1 MKLAQSDTPLLF
13 SETTIPDIF
22 FAEYLSQMP
31 ANCVKVYL
39 YIVFLSKYE
48 KDIKLNDLS
57 KKLALPLKEIND
69 SFSYLEE
76 NGLIIKKENGYI
88 LVNLQEQTLHKLYK
102 PNLTLSPEKIED
114 ISKNK
119 ARAKVIEHINNT
131 YFSGIMGPSWYNNID
146 LWITKYNF
154 DDQVLISLFDYCFR
168 RSALNMKYVQTV
180 AEAWGSNKIQ
190 TWEDLDSYYQKQDA
204 IVKIKRTIAKKLG
217 KQTLTQYEE
226 AYIEKWLLDYGYNLN
241 IIEIALKR
249 SVYKSNPTFEYFNNI
264 ITNWHER
271 GLKTPEEVY
280 AFIEQREKQRKDT
293 KQLEKKVAK
302 ASFEQRKYSNLSFL
316 YANSS
321 MQPKTNESIVSNSMQ
336 NSTAPNISASNI
348 KNLNTEG
355 DINV

>member
-1 MKLAQSDTPLLF
+1 MKLTQSDLPLLF
-13 SETTIPDIF
+13 SETVIPDIF

-31 ANCVKVYL
+31 ATSVKVYL
-39 YIVFLSKYE
+39 YIIFLSKYE
-48 KDIKLNDLS
+48 KDAKLNDLS
-57 KKLALPLKEIND
+57 KNLALPLKDIND
-69 SFSYLEE
+69 AFTYLEE
-76 NGLIIKKENGYI
+76 NGFIIRKENGFI
-88 LVNLQEQTLHKLYK
+88 ISNLQEQTLNKLYK
-102 PNLTLSPEKIED
+102 PNLTMSPEKVAD
-114 ISKNK
+114 IAKNK
-119 ARAKVIEHINNT
+119 ARAKIIEHINNT

-146 LWITKYNF
+146 IWLTKYNF

-204 IVKIKRTIAKKLG
+204 LVKIKKTIAKKLG

-293 KQLEKKVAK
+293 KQLEKQVNK
-302 ASFEQRKYSNLSFL
+302 ASYEQRQYSNLSFL
-316 YANSS
+316 YANSN
-321 MQPKTNESIVSNSMQ
+321 MQTNNDNQFQINQ
-336 NSTAPNISASNI
+336 NPNFPNVAASNI
-348 KNLNTEG
+348 QRIEG

>member
-1 MKLAQSDTPLLF
+1 MKLTQSDLPLLF
-13 SETTIPDIF
+13 SETVIPDIF

-31 ANCVKVYL
+31 ATSVKVYL
-39 YIVFLSKYE
+39 YIIFLSKYE
-48 KDIKLNDLS
+48 KDAKLNDLS
-57 KKLALPLKEIND
+57 KNLALPLKDIND
-69 SFSYLEE
+69 AFTYLEE
-76 NGLIIKKENGYI
+76 NGFIIRKENGFI
-88 LVNLQEQTLHKLYK
+88 ISNLQEQTLNKLYK
-102 PNLTLSPEKIED
+102 PNLTMSPEKVAD
-114 ISKNK
+114 IAKNK
-119 ARAKVIEHINNT
+119 ARAKIIEHINNT

-146 LWITKYNF
+146 IWLTKYNF

-190 TWEDLDSYYQKQDA
+190 TWEDLDSYYQEQDA
-204 IVKIKRTIAKKLG
+204 LVKIKKTIAKKLG

-226 AYIEKWLLDYGYNLN
+226 AYIEKWLLDYGYNLD

-293 KQLEKKVAK
+293 KQLEKQVNK
-302 ASFEQRKYSNLSFL
+302 ASYEQRQYSNLSFL
-316 YANSS
+316 YANSN
-321 MQPKTNESIVSNSMQ
+321 MQTNTDNQFQINQ
-336 NSTAPNISASNI
+336 NPNYPNVAASNI
-348 KNLNTEG
+348 QGIEG

>member
-1 MKLAQSDTPLLF
+1 MKLTQSDLPLLF
-13 SETTIPDIF
+13 SETVIPDIF

-31 ANCVKVYL
+31 ATSVKVYL
-39 YIVFLSKYE
+39 YIIFLSKYE
-48 KDIKLNDLS
+48 KDAKLNDLS
-57 KKLALPLKEIND
+57 KNLALPLKDIND
-69 SFSYLEE
+69 AFTYLEE
-76 NGLIIKKENGYI
+76 NGFIIRKENGFI
-88 LVNLQEQTLHKLYK
+88 ISNLQEQTLNKLYK
-102 PNLTLSPEKIED
+102 PNLTMSPEKVAD
-114 ISKNK
+114 IAKNK
-119 ARAKVIEHINNT
+119 ARAKIIEHINNT

-146 LWITKYNF
+146 IWLTKYNF

-204 IVKIKRTIAKKLG
+204 LVKIKKTIAKKLG

-293 KQLEKKVAK
+293 KQLEKQVNK
-302 ASFEQRKYSNLSFL
+302 ASYEQRQYTNLSFL
-316 YANSS
+316 YANSNK
-321 MQPKTNESIVSNSMQ
+321 QTNTDNQFQINQ
-336 NSTAPNISASNI
+336 NPNYPNVAASNI
-348 KNLNTEG
+348 QGIEG

>member
-1 MKLAQSDTPLLF
+1 MKLTQSDLPLLF
-13 SETTIPDIF
+13 SETVIPDIF

-31 ANCVKVYL
+31 ATSVKVYL
-39 YIVFLSKYE
+39 YIIFLSKYE
-48 KDIKLNDLS
+48 KDAKLNDLS
-57 KKLALPLKEIND
+57 KNLALPLKDIND
-69 SFSYLEE
+69 AFTYLEE
-76 NGLIIKKENGYI
+76 NGFIIRKENGFI
-88 LVNLQEQTLHKLYK
+88 ISNLQEQTLNKLYK
-102 PNLTLSPEKIED
+102 PNLTMSPEKVAD
-114 ISKNK
+114 IAKNK
-119 ARAKVIEHINNT
+119 ARAKIIEHINNT

-146 LWITKYNF
+146 IWLTKYNF

-204 IVKIKRTIAKKLG
+204 LVKIKKTIAKKLG

-293 KQLEKKVAK
+293 KQLEKQVNK
-302 ASFEQRKYSNLSFL
+302 ASYEQRQYTNLSFL
-316 YANSS
+316 YANSN
-321 MQPKTNESIVSNSMQ
+321 MQTNTDNQFQINQ
-336 NSTAPNISASNI
+336 NPDYTNVAASNI
-348 KNLNTEG
+348 QGIEG

>member
-1 MKLAQSDTPLLF
+1 MKLSQSDLPLLF
-13 SETTIPDIF
+13 SETIIPDIF

-31 ANCVKVYL
+31 ATSVKVYL
-39 YIVFLSKYE
+39 YIIFLSKYE
-48 KDIKLNDLS
+48 KDAKLNDLS
-57 KKLALPLKEIND
+57 KNLALPLKDIND
-69 SFSYLEE
+69 AFAYLEE
-76 NGLIIKKENGYI
+76 NGFIIRKENGFI
-88 LVNLQEQTLHKLYK
+88 ISNLQEQTLNKLYK
-102 PNLTLSPEKIED
+102 PNLTMSPEKIAD
-114 ISKNK
+114 IAKNK
-119 ARAKVIEHINNT
+119 ARAKIIEHINNT

-146 LWITKYNF
+146 IWLTKYNF

-204 IVKIKRTIAKKLG
+204 LVKIKKTIAKKLG

-226 AYIEKWLLDYGYNLN
+226 AYIEKWLLDYGYNLD

-293 KQLEKKVAK
+293 KQLEKQVNK
-302 ASFEQRKYSNLSFL
+302 ASYEQRQYSNLSFL
-316 YANSS
+316 YANSN
-321 MQPKTNESIVSNSMQ
+321 MQTNNDNQIQINQ
-336 NSTAPNISASNI
+336 NPNYPNVAASNI
-348 KNLNTEG
+348 QGIEG

>member
-1 MKLAQSDTPLLF
+1 MKLTQSDLPLLF
-13 SETTIPDIF
+13 SETIIPDIF

-31 ANCVKVYL
+31 STSVKVYL
-39 YIVFLSKYE
+39 YIIFLSKYE
-48 KDIKLNDLS
+48 KDAKLNDLS
-57 KKLALPLKEIND
+57 KNLALPLKDIND
-69 SFSYLEE
+69 AFTYLEE
-76 NGLIIKKENGYI
+76 NGFIIRKENGFI
-88 LVNLQEQTLHKLYK
+88 ISNLQEQTLNKLYK
-102 PNLTLSPEKIED
+102 PNLTMSPEKVAD
-114 ISKNK
+114 IAQNK
-119 ARAKVIEHINNT
+119 ARAKIIEHINNT

-146 LWITKYNF
+146 IWLTKYNF

-204 IVKIKRTIAKKLG
+204 LVKIKKTIAKKLG

-293 KQLEKKVAK
+293 KQLEKQVNK
-302 ASFEQRKYSNLSFL
+302 ASYEQRQYTNLSFL
-316 YANSS
+316 YANSN
-321 MQPKTNESIVSNSMQ
+321 MQTNTDNQFQINQ
-336 NSTAPNISASNI
+336 NPNYPNVAASNI
-348 KNLNTEG
+348 QGIEG

>member
-1 MKLAQSDTPLLF
+1 MKLTQSDLPLLF
-13 SETTIPDIF
+13 SETIIPDIF

-31 ANCVKVYL
+31 ATSVKVYL
-39 YIVFLSKYE
+39 YIIFLSKYE
-48 KDIKLNDLS
+48 KDAKLNDLS
-57 KKLALPLKEIND
+57 KNLALPLKDIND
-69 SFSYLEE
+69 AFAYLEE
-76 NGLIIKKENGYI
+76 NGFIIRKENGFI
-88 LVNLQEQTLHKLYK
+88 ISNLQEQTLNKLYK
-102 PNLTLSPEKIED
+102 PNLTMSPEKVAD
-114 ISKNK
+114 IAKNK
-119 ARAKVIEHINNT
+119 ARAKIIEHINNT

-146 LWITKYNF
+146 IWLTKYNF

-204 IVKIKRTIAKKLG
+204 LVKIKKTIAKKLG

-226 AYIEKWLLDYGYNLN
+226 AYIEKWLLDYGYNLD

-264 ITNWHER
+264 ITNWHEI

-293 KQLEKKVAK
+293 KQLEKQVNK
-302 ASFEQRKYSNLSFL
+302 ASYEQRQYSNLSFL
-316 YANSS
+316 YANSN
-321 MQPKTNESIVSNSMQ
+321 MQTNNNNQFQINSNITS
-336 NSTAPNISASNI
+336 PNVAASNI
-348 KNLNTEG
+348 TGVEG

>member
-1 MKLAQSDTPLLF
+1 MKLTQSDLPLLF
-13 SETTIPDIF
+13 SETVIPDIF

-31 ANCVKVYL
+31 ATSVKVYL
-39 YIVFLSKYE
+39 YIIFLSKYE
-48 KDIKLNDLS
+48 KDAKLNDLS
-57 KKLALPLKEIND
+57 KNLALPLKDIND
-69 SFSYLEE
+69 AFTYLEE
-76 NGLIIKKENGYI
+76 NGFIIRKENGFI
-88 LVNLQEQTLHKLYK
+88 ISNLQEQTLNKLYK
-102 PNLTLSPEKIED
+102 PNLTMSPEKVAD
-114 ISKNK
+114 IAKNK
-119 ARAKVIEHINNT
+119 ARAKIIEHINNT

-146 LWITKYNF
+146 IWLTKYNF

-204 IVKIKRTIAKKLG
+204 LVKIKKTIAKKLG

-293 KQLEKKVAK
+293 KQLEKQVNK
-302 ASFEQRKYSNLSFL
+302 ASYEQRQYSNLSFL
-316 YANSS
+316 YANSN
-321 MQPKTNESIVSNSMQ
+321 MQTNNDNQFQINQTPNS
-336 NSTAPNISASNI
+336 PNVAASNI
-348 KNLNTEG
+348 QRIEG

>member
-1 MKLAQSDTPLLF
+1 MKLTQSDLPLLF
-13 SETTIPDIF
+13 SETVIPDIF

-31 ANCVKVYL
+31 ATSVKVYL
-39 YIVFLSKYE
+39 YIIFLSKYE
-48 KDIKLNDLS
+48 KDAKLNDLS
-57 KKLALPLKEIND
+57 KNLALPLKDIND
-69 SFSYLEE
+69 AFTYLEE
-76 NGLIIKKENGYI
+76 NGFIIRKENGFI
-88 LVNLQEQTLHKLYK
+88 ISNLQEQTLNKLYK
-102 PNLTLSPEKIED
+102 PNLTMSPEKVAD
-114 ISKNK
+114 IAQNK
-119 ARAKVIEHINNT
+119 ARAKIIEHINNT

-146 LWITKYNF
+146 IWLTKYNF

-204 IVKIKRTIAKKLG
+204 LVKIKKTIAKKLG

-226 AYIEKWLLDYGYNLN
+226 AYIEKWLLDYGYNLD

-293 KQLEKKVAK
+293 KQLEKQVNK
-302 ASFEQRKYSNLSFL
+302 ASYEQRQYSNLSFL
-316 YANSS
+316 YANSN
-321 MQPKTNESIVSNSMQ
+321 MQTNTDNQFQINQ
-336 NSTAPNISASNI
+336 NPNYPNVAASNI
-348 KNLNTEG
+348 QGIEG

>member
-1 MKLAQSDTPLLF
+1 MKLTQSDLPLLF
-13 SETTIPDIF
+13 SETIIPDIF

-31 ANCVKVYL
+31 ATSVKVYL
-39 YIVFLSKYE
+39 YIIFLSKYE
-48 KDIKLNDLS
+48 KDAKLNDLS
-57 KKLALPLKEIND
+57 KNLALPLKDIND
-69 SFSYLEE
+69 AFAYLEE
-76 NGLIIKKENGYI
+76 NGFITRKENGFI
-88 LVNLQEQTLHKLYK
+88 ISNLQEQTLNKLYK
-102 PNLTLSPEKIED
+102 PNLTMSPEKVAD
-114 ISKNK
+114 IAKNK
-119 ARAKVIEHINNT
+119 ARAKIIEHINNT

-146 LWITKYNF
+146 IWLTKYNF

-204 IVKIKRTIAKKLG
+204 LVKIKKTIAKKLG

-226 AYIEKWLLDYGYNLN
+226 AYIEKWLLDYGYNLD

-293 KQLEKKVAK
+293 KQLEKQVNK
-302 ASFEQRKYSNLSFL
+302 ASYEQRQYSNLSFL
-316 YANSS
+316 YANSN
-321 MQPKTNESIVSNSMQ
+321 MQTNNNNQFQINPNS
-336 NSTAPNISASNI
+336 SYPNVAASNI
-348 KNLNTEG
+348 QEIEG

>member
-1 MKLAQSDTPLLF
+1 MKLTQSDLPLLF
-13 SETTIPDIF
+13 SETIIPDIF

-31 ANCVKVYL
+31 ATSVKVYL
-39 YIVFLSKYE
+39 YIIFLSKYE
-48 KDIKLNDLS
+48 KDAKLNDLS
-57 KKLALPLKEIND
+57 KNLALPLKDIND
-69 SFSYLEE
+69 AFAYLEE
-76 NGLIIKKENGYI
+76 NGFIIRKENGFI
-88 LVNLQEQTLHKLYK
+88 ISNLQEQTLNKLYK
-102 PNLTLSPEKIED
+102 PNLTMSPEKVAD
-114 ISKNK
+114 IAKNK
-119 ARAKVIEHINNT
+119 ARAKIIEHINNT

-146 LWITKYNF
+146 IWLTKYNF

-204 IVKIKRTIAKKLG
+204 LVKIKKTIAKKLG
-217 KQTLTQYEE
+217 KQSLTQYEE
-226 AYIEKWLLDYGYNLN
+226 AYIEKWLLEYGYNLD

-293 KQLEKKVAK
+293 KQLEKQVNK
-302 ASFEQRKYSNLSFL
+302 ASYEQRQYSNLSFL
-316 YANSS
+316 YANSN
-321 MQPKTNESIVSNSMQ
+321 MQTNNNNQFQINSNITS
-336 NSTAPNISASNI
+336 PNVAASNI
-348 KNLNTEG
+348 TGVEG

>member
-1 MKLAQSDTPLLF
+1 MKLTQSDLPLLF
-13 SETTIPDIF
+13 SETVIPDIF

-31 ANCVKVYL
+31 ATSVKVYL
-39 YIVFLSKYE
+39 YIIFLSKYE
-48 KDIKLNDLS
+48 KDAKLNDLS
-57 KKLALPLKEIND
+57 KNLALPLKDIND
-69 SFSYLEE
+69 AFTYLEE
-76 NGLIIKKENGYI
+76 NGFIIRKENGFI
-88 LVNLQEQTLHKLYK
+88 ISNLQEQTLNKLYK
-102 PNLTLSPEKIED
+102 PNLTMSPEKVAD
-114 ISKNK
+114 IAKNK
-119 ARAKVIEHINNT
+119 ARAKIIEHINNT

-146 LWITKYNF
+146 IWLTKYNF

-204 IVKIKRTIAKKLG
+204 LVKIKKTIAKKLG

-293 KQLEKKVAK
+293 KQLEKQVNK
-302 ASFEQRKYSNLSFL
+302 ASYEQRQYTNLSFL
-316 YANSS
+316 YANSN
-321 MQPKTNESIVSNSMQ
+321 MQTNTDNQFQINQ
-336 NSTAPNISASNI
+336 NPDYPNVAASNI
-348 KNLNTEG
+348 QGIEG

>member
-1 MKLAQSDTPLLF
+1 MKLTQSDLPLLF
-13 SETTIPDIF
+13 SETVIPDIF

-31 ANCVKVYL
+31 ATSVKVYL
-39 YIVFLSKYE
+39 YIIFLSKYE
-48 KDIKLNDLS
+48 KDAKLNDLS
-57 KKLALPLKEIND
+57 KNLALPLKDIND
-69 SFSYLEE
+69 AFTYLEE
-76 NGLIIKKENGYI
+76 NGFIIRKENGFI
-88 LVNLQEQTLHKLYK
+88 ISNLQEQTLNKLYK
-102 PNLTLSPEKIED
+102 PNLTMSPEKVAD
-114 ISKNK
+114 IAKNK
-119 ARAKVIEHINNT
+119 ARAKIIEHINNT

-146 LWITKYNF
+146 IWLTKYNF

-204 IVKIKRTIAKKLG
+204 LVKIKKTIAKKLG

-293 KQLEKKVAK
+293 RQLEKQVNK
-302 ASFEQRKYSNLSFL
+302 ASYEQRQYSNLSFL
-316 YANSS
+316 YANSN
-321 MQPKTNESIVSNSMQ
+321 MQTNNDNQFQINQ
-336 NSTAPNISASNI
+336 NPNFPNVAASNI
-348 KNLNTEG
+348 QRIEG

>member
-1 MKLAQSDTPLLF
+1 MKLTQSDLPLLF
-13 SETTIPDIF
+13 SETVIPDIF

-31 ANCVKVYL
+31 ATSVKVYL
-39 YIVFLSKYE
+39 YIIFLSKYE
-48 KDIKLNDLS
+48 KDAKLNDLS
-57 KKLALPLKEIND
+57 KNLALPLKDIND
-69 SFSYLEE
+69 AFTYLEE
-76 NGLIIKKENGYI
+76 NGFIIRKENGFI
-88 LVNLQEQTLHKLYK
+88 ISNLQEQTLNKLYK
-102 PNLTLSPEKIED
+102 PNLTMSPEKVAD
-114 ISKNK
+114 IAKNK
-119 ARAKVIEHINNT
+119 ARAKIIEHINNT

-146 LWITKYNF
+146 IWLTKYNF

-204 IVKIKRTIAKKLG
+204 LVKIKKTIAKKLG

-226 AYIEKWLLDYGYNLN
+226 AYIEKWLLDYGYNLD

-293 KQLEKKVAK
+293 KQLEKQVNK
-302 ASFEQRKYSNLSFL
+302 ASYEQRQYTNLSFL
-316 YANSS
+316 YANSN
-321 MQPKTNESIVSNSMQ
+321 MQTNTDNQFQINQ
-336 NSTAPNISASNI
+336 NPNYPNVAASNI
-348 KNLNTEG
+348 QRIEG

>member
-1 MKLAQSDTPLLF
+1 M
-13 SETTIPDIF
+13 
-22 FAEYLSQMP
+22 
-31 ANCVKVYL
+31 
-39 YIVFLSKYE
+39 
-48 KDIKLNDLS
+48 
-57 KKLALPLKEIND
+57 
-69 SFSYLEE
+69 
-76 NGLIIKKENGYI
+76 
-88 LVNLQEQTLHKLYK
+88 
-102 PNLTLSPEKIED
+102 SPEKVAD
-114 ISKNK
+114 IAKNK
-119 ARAKVIEHINNT
+119 ARAKIIEHINNT

-146 LWITKYNF
+146 IWLTKYNF

-204 IVKIKRTIAKKLG
+204 LVKIKKTIAKKLG

-293 KQLEKKVAK
+293 KQLEKQVNK
-302 ASFEQRKYSNLSFL
+302 ASYEQRQYSNLSFL
-316 YANSS
+316 YANSN
-321 MQPKTNESIVSNSMQ
+321 MQTNTDNQFQINPNS
-336 NSTAPNISASNI
+336 SYPNVAASNI
-348 KNLNTEG
+348 QEIEG

>member
-1 MKLAQSDTPLLF
+1 MKLTQSDLPLLF
-13 SETTIPDIF
+13 SETVIPDIF

-31 ANCVKVYL
+31 ATSVKVYL
-39 YIVFLSKYE
+39 YIIFLSKYE
-48 KDIKLNDLS
+48 KDAKLNDLS
-57 KKLALPLKEIND
+57 KNLALPLKDIND
-69 SFSYLEE
+69 AFAYLEE
-76 NGLIIKKENGYI
+76 NGFIIRKENGFI
-88 LVNLQEQTLHKLYK
+88 ISNLQEQTLNKLYK
-102 PNLTLSPEKIED
+102 PNLTMSPEKVAD
-114 ISKNK
+114 IAQNK
-119 ARAKVIEHINNT
+119 ARAKIIEHINNT

-146 LWITKYNF
+146 IWLTKYNF

-204 IVKIKRTIAKKLG
+204 LVKIKKTIAKKLG

-293 KQLEKKVAK
+293 KQLEKQVNK
-302 ASFEQRKYSNLSFL
+302 ASYEQRQYTNLSFL
-316 YANSS
+316 YANSNT
-321 MQPKTNESIVSNSMQ
+321 QTNNDNQFQINQ
-336 NSTAPNISASNI
+336 NPNYPNVAASNI
-348 KNLNTEG
+348 QGIEG

>member
-1 MKLAQSDTPLLF
+1 MKLTQSDLPLLF
-13 SETTIPDIF
+13 SETVIPDIF

-31 ANCVKVYL
+31 ATSVKVYL
-39 YIVFLSKYE
+39 YIIFLSKYE
-48 KDIKLNDLS
+48 KDAKLNDLS
-57 KKLALPLKEIND
+57 KNLALPLKDIND
-69 SFSYLEE
+69 AFTYLEE
-76 NGLIIKKENGYI
+76 NGFIIRKENGFI
-88 LVNLQEQTLHKLYK
+88 ISNLQEQTLNKLYK
-102 PNLTLSPEKIED
+102 PNLTMSPEKVAD
-114 ISKNK
+114 IAKNK
-119 ARAKVIEHINNT
+119 ARAKIIEHINNT

-146 LWITKYNF
+146 IWLTKYNF

-204 IVKIKRTIAKKLG
+204 LVKIKKTIAKKLG

-293 KQLEKKVAK
+293 KQLEKQVNK
-302 ASFEQRKYSNLSFL
+302 ASYEQRQYSNLSFL
-316 YANSS
+316 YANSN
-321 MQPKTNESIVSNSMQ
+321 MQTNTDNQFQINQ
-336 NSTAPNISASNI
+336 NSSYPNVAASNI
-348 KNLNTEG
+348 QEIEG

>member
-1 MKLAQSDTPLLF
+1 MKLTQSDLPLLF

-31 ANCVKVYL
+31 ATCVKVYL
-39 YIVFLSKYE
+39 YIIFLSKYE
-48 KDIKLNDLS
+48 KDAKLNDLS
-57 KKLALPLKEIND
+57 KNLALPLKDIND
-69 SFSYLEE
+69 AFSYLEE
-76 NGLIIKKENGYI
+76 NGLIIRKENGFI
-88 LVNLQEQTLHKLYK
+88 ISNLQEQTLNKLYK
-102 PNLTLSPEKIED
+102 PNLTMSPEKVAD
-114 ISKNK
+114 IAKNK
-119 ARAKVIEHINNT
+119 ARAKIIEHINNT

-146 LWITKYNF
+146 IWLTKYNF

-204 IVKIKRTIAKKLG
+204 LVKIKKTIAKKLG

-226 AYIEKWLLDYGYNLN
+226 AYIEKWLLDYGYNLD

-293 KQLEKKVAK
+293 KQLEKQVNK
-302 ASFEQRKYSNLSFL
+302 ASYEQRQYSNLSFL
-316 YANSS
+316 YANSN
-321 MQPKTNESIVSNSMQ
+321 MQINNDNQFQINPNSSQ
-336 NSTAPNISASNI
+336 PSVAASNI
-348 KNLNTEG
+348 SGIEG

>member
-1 MKLAQSDTPLLF
+1 MKLTQSDLPLLF
-13 SETTIPDIF
+13 SETVIPDIF

-31 ANCVKVYL
+31 ATSVKVYL
-39 YIVFLSKYE
+39 YIIFLSKYE
-48 KDIKLNDLS
+48 KDAKLNDLS
-57 KKLALPLKEIND
+57 KNLALPLKDIND
-69 SFSYLEE
+69 AFTYLEE
-76 NGLIIKKENGYI
+76 NGFIIRKENGFI
-88 LVNLQEQTLHKLYK
+88 ISNLQEQTLNKLYK
-102 PNLTLSPEKIED
+102 PNLTMSPEKVAD
-114 ISKNK
+114 IAKNK
-119 ARAKVIEHINNT
+119 ARAKIIEHINNT

-146 LWITKYNF
+146 IWLTKYNF

-204 IVKIKRTIAKKLG
+204 LVKIKKTIAKKLG

-226 AYIEKWLLDYGYNLN
+226 AYIEKWLLDYGYNLD

-293 KQLEKKVAK
+293 RQLEKQVNK
-302 ASFEQRKYSNLSFL
+302 ASYEQRQYSNLSFL
-316 YANSS
+316 YANSN
-321 MQPKTNESIVSNSMQ
+321 MQTNTDNQFQINSNS
-336 NSTAPNISASNI
+336 SYPNVAASNI
-348 KNLNTEG
+348 QEIEG

>member
-1 MKLAQSDTPLLF
+1 MKLTQSDLPLLF
-13 SETTIPDIF
+13 SETIIPDIF

-31 ANCVKVYL
+31 ATSVKVYL
-39 YIVFLSKYE
+39 YIIFLSKYE
-48 KDIKLNDLS
+48 KDAKLNDLS
-57 KKLALPLKEIND
+57 KNLALPLKDIND
-69 SFSYLEE
+69 AFTYLEE
-76 NGLIIKKENGYI
+76 NGFIIRKENGFI
-88 LVNLQEQTLHKLYK
+88 ISNLQEQTLNKLYK
-102 PNLTLSPEKIED
+102 PNLTMSPEKVAD
-114 ISKNK
+114 IAQNK
-119 ARAKVIEHINNT
+119 ARAKIIEHINNT

-146 LWITKYNF
+146 IWLTKYNF

-180 AEAWGSNKIQ
+180 AEAWGRNKIQ

-204 IVKIKRTIAKKLG
+204 LVKIKKTIAKKLG

-293 KQLEKKVAK
+293 KQLEKQVNK
-302 ASFEQRKYSNLSFL
+302 ASYEQRQYTNLSFL
-316 YANSS
+316 YANSN
-321 MQPKTNESIVSNSMQ
+321 MQTNTDNQFQINQ
-336 NSTAPNISASNI
+336 NPNYPNVAASNI
-348 KNLNTEG
+348 QGIEG

>member
-1 MKLAQSDTPLLF
+1 MKLTQSDLPLLF
-13 SETTIPDIF
+13 SETVIPDIF

-31 ANCVKVYL
+31 ATSVKVYL
-39 YIVFLSKYE
+39 YIIFLSKYE
-48 KDIKLNDLS
+48 KDAKLNDLS
-57 KKLALPLKEIND
+57 KNLALPLKDIND
-69 SFSYLEE
+69 AFTYLEE
-76 NGLIIKKENGYI
+76 NGFIIRKENGFI
-88 LVNLQEQTLHKLYK
+88 ISNLQEQTLNKLYK
-102 PNLTLSPEKIED
+102 PNLTMSPEKVAD
-114 ISKNK
+114 IAKNK
-119 ARAKVIEHINNT
+119 ARAKIIEHINNT

-146 LWITKYNF
+146 IWLTKYNF

-204 IVKIKRTIAKKLG
+204 LVKIKKTIAKKLG

-226 AYIEKWLLDYGYNLN
+226 AYIEKWLLDYGYNLD

-293 KQLEKKVAK
+293 RQLEKQVNK
-302 ASFEQRKYSNLSFL
+302 ASYEQRQYSNLSFL
-316 YANSS
+316 YANSN
-321 MQPKTNESIVSNSMQ
+321 MQTNTDNQFQINQ
-336 NSTAPNISASNI
+336 NPNYPNVAASNI
-348 KNLNTEG
+348 QGIEG

>member
-1 MKLAQSDTPLLF
+1 MKLTQSDLPLLF
-13 SETTIPDIF
+13 SETVIPDIF

-31 ANCVKVYL
+31 ATSVKVYL
-39 YIVFLSKYE
+39 YIIFLSKYE
-48 KDIKLNDLS
+48 KDAKLNDLS
-57 KKLALPLKEIND
+57 KNLALPLKDIND
-69 SFSYLEE
+69 AFTYLEE
-76 NGLIIKKENGYI
+76 NGFIIRKENGFI
-88 LVNLQEQTLHKLYK
+88 ISNLQEQTLNKLYK
-102 PNLTLSPEKIED
+102 PNLTMSPEKVAD
-114 ISKNK
+114 IAKNK
-119 ARAKVIEHINNT
+119 ARAKIIEHINNT

-146 LWITKYNF
+146 IWLTKYNF

-204 IVKIKRTIAKKLG
+204 LVKIKKTIAKKLG

-226 AYIEKWLLDYGYNLN
+226 AYIEKWLLDYGYNLD

-293 KQLEKKVAK
+293 KQLEKQVNK
-302 ASFEQRKYSNLSFL
+302 ASYEQRQYSNLSFL
-316 YANSS
+316 YANSN
-321 MQPKTNESIVSNSMQ
+321 MQTNNNNQFQINSNITS
-336 NSTAPNISASNI
+336 PNVAASNI
-348 KNLNTEG
+348 TGVEG

>member
-1 MKLAQSDTPLLF
+1 MKLTQSDLPLLF
-13 SETTIPDIF
+13 SETVIPDIF

-31 ANCVKVYL
+31 ATSVKVYL
-39 YIVFLSKYE
+39 YIIFLSKYE
-48 KDIKLNDLS
+48 KDAKLNDLS
-57 KKLALPLKEIND
+57 KNLALPLKDIND
-69 SFSYLEE
+69 AFTYLEE
-76 NGLIIKKENGYI
+76 NGFIIRKENGFI
-88 LVNLQEQTLHKLYK
+88 ISNLQEQTLNKLYK
-102 PNLTLSPEKIED
+102 PNLTMSPEKVAD
-114 ISKNK
+114 IAKNK
-119 ARAKVIEHINNT
+119 ARAKIIEHINNT

-146 LWITKYNF
+146 IWLTKYNF

-204 IVKIKRTIAKKLG
+204 LVKIKKTIAKKLG

-293 KQLEKKVAK
+293 KQLEKQVNK
-302 ASFEQRKYSNLSFL
+302 ASYEQRQYTNLSFL
-316 YANSS
+316 YANSN
-321 MQPKTNESIVSNSMQ
+321 MQTNTDNQFQINQ
-336 NSTAPNISASNI
+336 NPNYPNVAASNI
-348 KNLNTEG
+348 QRIEG

>member
-1 MKLAQSDTPLLF
+1 MKLTQSDLPLLF
-13 SETTIPDIF
+13 SETVIPDIF

-31 ANCVKVYL
+31 ATSVKVYL
-39 YIVFLSKYE
+39 YIIFLSKYE
-48 KDIKLNDLS
+48 KDAKLNDLS
-57 KKLALPLKEIND
+57 KNLALPLKDIND
-69 SFSYLEE
+69 AFTYLEE
-76 NGLIIKKENGYI
+76 NGFIIRKENGFI
-88 LVNLQEQTLHKLYK
+88 ISNLQEQTLNKLYK
-102 PNLTLSPEKIED
+102 PNLTMSPEKVAD
-114 ISKNK
+114 IAKNK
-119 ARAKVIEHINNT
+119 ARAKIIEHINNT

-146 LWITKYNF
+146 IWLTKYNF

-204 IVKIKRTIAKKLG
+204 LVKIKKTIAKKLG

-226 AYIEKWLLDYGYNLN
+226 AYIEKWLLDYGYNLD

-293 KQLEKKVAK
+293 KQLEKQVNK
-302 ASFEQRKYSNLSFL
+302 ASYEQRQYSNLSFL
-316 YANSS
+316 YANSN
-321 MQPKTNESIVSNSMQ
+321 MQTNTDNQFQINQ
-336 NSTAPNISASNI
+336 NPNYPNVAASNI
-348 KNLNTEG
+348 QRIEG

>member
-1 MKLAQSDTPLLF
+1 MKLTQSDLPLLF
-13 SETTIPDIF
+13 SETVIPDIF

-31 ANCVKVYL
+31 ATSVKVYL
-39 YIVFLSKYE
+39 YIIFLSKYE
-48 KDIKLNDLS
+48 KDAKLNDLS
-57 KKLALPLKEIND
+57 KNLALPLKDIND
-69 SFSYLEE
+69 AFTYLEE
-76 NGLIIKKENGYI
+76 NGFIIRKENGFI
-88 LVNLQEQTLHKLYK
+88 ISNLQEQTLNKLYK
-102 PNLTLSPEKIED
+102 PNLTMSPEKVAD
-114 ISKNK
+114 IAQNK
-119 ARAKVIEHINNT
+119 ARAKIIEHINNT

-146 LWITKYNF
+146 IWLTKYNF

-204 IVKIKRTIAKKLG
+204 LVKIKKTIAKKLG

-293 KQLEKKVAK
+293 KQLEKQVNK
-302 ASFEQRKYSNLSFL
+302 ASYEQRQYTNLSFL
-316 YANSS
+316 YANSN
-321 MQPKTNESIVSNSMQ
+321 MQTNNDNQFQINQ
-336 NSTAPNISASNI
+336 NPNYPNVAASNI
-348 KNLNTEG
+348 QGIEG

>member
-1 MKLAQSDTPLLF
+1 MKLTQSDLPLLF
-13 SETTIPDIF
+13 SETVIPDIF

-31 ANCVKVYL
+31 ATSVKVYL
-39 YIVFLSKYE
+39 YIIFLSKYE
-48 KDIKLNDLS
+48 KDAKLNDLS
-57 KKLALPLKEIND
+57 KNLALPLKDIND
-69 SFSYLEE
+69 AFTYLEE
-76 NGLIIKKENGYI
+76 NGFIIRKENGFI
-88 LVNLQEQTLHKLYK
+88 ISNLQEQTLNKLYK
-102 PNLTLSPEKIED
+102 PNLTMSPEKVAD
-114 ISKNK
+114 IAKNK
-119 ARAKVIEHINNT
+119 ARAKIIEHINNT

-146 LWITKYNF
+146 IWLTKYNF

-204 IVKIKRTIAKKLG
+204 LVKIKKTIAKKLG

-293 KQLEKKVAK
+293 KQLEKQVNK
-302 ASFEQRKYSNLSFL
+302 ASYEQRQYSNLSFL
-316 YANSS
+316 YANSN
-321 MQPKTNESIVSNSMQ
+321 MQTNMDNQFQINQ
-336 NSTAPNISASNI
+336 NSSYPNVAASNI
-348 KNLNTEG
+348 QRIEG

>member
-1 MKLAQSDTPLLF
+1 MKLTQSDLPLLF
-13 SETTIPDIF
+13 SETVIPDIF

-31 ANCVKVYL
+31 ATSVKVYL
-39 YIVFLSKYE
+39 YIIFLSKYE
-48 KDIKLNDLS
+48 KDAKLNDLS
-57 KKLALPLKEIND
+57 KNLALPLKDIND
-69 SFSYLEE
+69 AFTYLEE
-76 NGLIIKKENGYI
+76 NGFIIRKENGFI
-88 LVNLQEQTLHKLYK
+88 ISNLQEQTLNKLYK
-102 PNLTLSPEKIED
+102 PNLTMSPEKVAD
-114 ISKNK
+114 IAKNK
-119 ARAKVIEHINNT
+119 ARAKIIEHINNT

-146 LWITKYNF
+146 IWLTKYNF

-204 IVKIKRTIAKKLG
+204 LVKIKKTIAKKLG

-226 AYIEKWLLDYGYNLN
+226 AYIEKWLLDYGYNLD

-293 KQLEKKVAK
+293 KQLEKQVNK
-302 ASFEQRKYSNLSFL
+302 ASYEQRQYSNLSFL
-316 YANSS
+316 YANSN
-321 MQPKTNESIVSNSMQ
+321 MQKNNDNQFQINQNPNS
-336 NSTAPNISASNI
+336 PNVAASNI
-348 KNLNTEG
+348 QRIEG

>member
-1 MKLAQSDTPLLF
+1 MKLTQSDLPLLF
-13 SETTIPDIF
+13 SETIIPDIF

-31 ANCVKVYL
+31 ATSVKVYL
-39 YIVFLSKYE
+39 YIIFLSKYE
-48 KDIKLNDLS
+48 KDAKLNDLS
-57 KKLALPLKEIND
+57 KNLALPLKDIND
-69 SFSYLEE
+69 AFAYLEE
-76 NGLIIKKENGYI
+76 NGFIIRKENGFI
-88 LVNLQEQTLHKLYK
+88 ISNLQEQTLNKLYK
-102 PNLTLSPEKIED
+102 PNLTMSPEKVAD
-114 ISKNK
+114 IAKNK
-119 ARAKVIEHINNT
+119 ARAKIIEHINNT

-146 LWITKYNF
+146 IWLTKYNF

-168 RSALNMKYVQTV
+168 RSALNIKYVQTV

-204 IVKIKRTIAKKLG
+204 LVKIKKTIAKKLG

-293 KQLEKKVAK
+293 KQLEKQVNK
-302 ASFEQRKYSNLSFL
+302 ASYEQRQYTNLSFL
-316 YANSS
+316 YANSN
-321 MQPKTNESIVSNSMQ
+321 MQTNTDNQFQINQ
-336 NSTAPNISASNI
+336 NPNYPNVAASNI
-348 KNLNTEG
+348 QGIEG

>member
-1 MKLAQSDTPLLF
+1 MKLTQSDLPLLF
-13 SETTIPDIF
+13 SETVIPDIF

-31 ANCVKVYL
+31 ATSVKVYL
-39 YIVFLSKYE
+39 YIIFLSKYE
-48 KDIKLNDLS
+48 KDAKLNDLS
-57 KKLALPLKEIND
+57 KNLALPLKDIND
-69 SFSYLEE
+69 AFTYLEE
-76 NGLIIKKENGYI
+76 NGFIIRKENGFI
-88 LVNLQEQTLHKLYK
+88 ISNLQEQTLNKLYK
-102 PNLTLSPEKIED
+102 PNLTMSPEKVAD
-114 ISKNK
+114 IAKNK
-119 ARAKVIEHINNT
+119 ARAKIIEHINNT

-146 LWITKYNF
+146 IWLTKYNF

-204 IVKIKRTIAKKLG
+204 LVKIKKTIAKKLG

-293 KQLEKKVAK
+293 KQLEKQVNK
-302 ASFEQRKYSNLSFL
+302 ASYEQRQYTNLSFL
-316 YANSS
+316 YANSN
-321 MQPKTNESIVSNSMQ
+321 MQTNTDNQFQINQ
-336 NSTAPNISASNI
+336 NPNYPNVAASNI
-348 KNLNTEG
+348 QGIEG

>member
-1 MKLAQSDTPLLF
+1 MKLTQSDLPLLF
-13 SETTIPDIF
+13 SETVIPDIF

-31 ANCVKVYL
+31 ATSVKVYL
-39 YIVFLSKYE
+39 YIIFLSKYE
-48 KDIKLNDLS
+48 KDAKLNDLS
-57 KKLALPLKEIND
+57 KNLALPLKDIND
-69 SFSYLEE
+69 AFTYLEE
-76 NGLIIKKENGYI
+76 NGFIIRKENGFI
-88 LVNLQEQTLHKLYK
+88 ISNLQEQTLNKLYK
-102 PNLTLSPEKIED
+102 PNLTMSPEKVAD
-114 ISKNK
+114 IAKNK
-119 ARAKVIEHINNT
+119 ARAKIIEHINNT

-146 LWITKYNF
+146 IWLTKYNF

-204 IVKIKRTIAKKLG
+204 LVKIKKTIAKKLG

-293 KQLEKKVAK
+293 KQLEKQVNK
-302 ASFEQRKYSNLSFL
+302 ASYEQRQYSNLSFL
-316 YANSS
+316 YANSN
-321 MQPKTNESIVSNSMQ
+321 MQTNTDNQFQINQ
-336 NSTAPNISASNI
+336 NPNYPNVAASNI
-348 KNLNTEG
+348 QGIEG
-355 DINV
+355 DRNV

>member
-1 MKLAQSDTPLLF
+1 MKLTQSDLPLLF
-13 SETTIPDIF
+13 SETVIPDIF

-31 ANCVKVYL
+31 ATSVKVYL
-39 YIVFLSKYE
+39 YIIFLSKYE
-48 KDIKLNDLS
+48 KDAKLNDLS
-57 KKLALPLKEIND
+57 KNLALPLKDIND
-69 SFSYLEE
+69 AFTYLEE
-76 NGLIIKKENGYI
+76 NGFIIRKENGFI
-88 LVNLQEQTLHKLYK
+88 ISNLQEQTLNKLYK
-102 PNLTLSPEKIED
+102 PNLTMSPEKVAD
-114 ISKNK
+114 IAKNK
-119 ARAKVIEHINNT
+119 ARAKIIEHINNT

-146 LWITKYNF
+146 IWLTKYNF

-204 IVKIKRTIAKKLG
+204 LVKIKKTIAKKLG

-226 AYIEKWLLDYGYNLN
+226 AYIEKWLLDYGYNLD

-293 KQLEKKVAK
+293 KQLEKQVNK
-302 ASFEQRKYSNLSFL
+302 ASYEQRQYTNLSFL
-316 YANSS
+316 YANSN
-321 MQPKTNESIVSNSMQ
+321 MQTNTDNQFQINQ
-336 NSTAPNISASNI
+336 NPNYPNVAASNI
-348 KNLNTEG
+348 QGIEG